1 VRPVWT
7 ISECEITDR
16 AKQQQGWLA
25 TILIKVAGGAL
36 QFRQRPR
43 FKEIIKKRSRTI
55 MHVFACVEIIRRIS
69 SIDR

>member
-7 ISECEITDR
+7 ISEWKVTNR

-25 TILIKVAGGAL
+25 MILIKVAGGAL
-36 QFRQRPR
+36 QSRQRPR
-43 FKEIIKKRSRTI
+43 FKEIVKKRPRTI
-55 MHVFACVEIIRRIS
+55 MHVFACVEMIRRIS